1 MIIRLLGRSNAP
13 IKDVVTAGDMTR
25 ATALLQD
32 ALKAP
37 LLDEKLKAEIKTR
50 LAELAASR

>member
-1 MIIRLLGRSNAP
+1 
-13 IKDVVTAGDMTR
+13 VTAGDKTR

-32 ALKAP
+32 ASKAP
-37 LLDEKLKAEIKTR
+37 LLDEKLKAEINTR

>member
-1 MIIRLLGRSNAP
+1 LLGRSNAP
-13 IKDVVTAGDMTR
+13 IKDVVTADDKAR

-37 LLDEKLKAEIKTR
+37 LMDEKLKAEITSR
-50 LAELAASR
+50 LAELTTSR